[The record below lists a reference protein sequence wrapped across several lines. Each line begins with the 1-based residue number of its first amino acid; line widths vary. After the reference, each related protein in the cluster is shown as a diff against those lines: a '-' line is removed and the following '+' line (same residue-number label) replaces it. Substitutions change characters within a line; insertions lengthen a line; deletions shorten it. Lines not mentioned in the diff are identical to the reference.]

1 MIRHLRNLVRLVA
14 IARTLGRFGALPA
27 DELRPIAPGPAWMMA
42 RLNRT
47 GVPGRKGQRL
57 ARALTAL
64 GPSFVKLGQ
73 ALSTR
78 ADLVGEAVAA
88 DLAQL
93 RDRLDPFPGA
103 EARRAVEEAL
113 GRPVA
118 EVYAAFDD
126 QAVAAA
132 SIAQV
137 HFAETPDGRRV
148 AVKVLRPGVE
158 AAFARDLDLMDWLAR
173 LALAVQPKLARLK
186 PVEVV
191 RTVADS
197 VALEMDLRM
206 EAAAASEL
214 ADNFTGDTS
223 FQIPAVDW
231 DRTAKRV
238 MTIARV
244 DGTPVD
250 RVDALRA
257 AGHDP
262 DVILQHAANAF
273 FNMVFR
279 DGFFHADLHPG
290 NLFVDGSGNLVAVD
304 FGIMGRLDRQTRLY
318 LADMLVGFLNRDYDL
333 VARVH
338 FEAGYVPADQS
349 LDLFRQAC
357 RSIGEPVHGRPLHE
371 ISVGKLL
378 AQLFATTERFAM
390 ETQPQLLLLQKSM
403 LTAEG
408 VGRVLNPTINMWELA
423 RPLIERWMIEN
434 RGPEARVA
442 ETATALA
449 TIAGKLPQLLRDAEA
464 VSAQLAGG
472 GLRLHPDTVRALAAT
487 ELAQTRESLRPVW
500 WAVGVAVVLGLLA
513 VVAG

>member
-1 MIRHLRNLVRLVA
+1 MIRHLRNLLRLAA
-14 IARTLGRFGALPA
+14 IARTLGRYGALPA
-27 DELRPIAPGPAWMMA
+27 DDVRAVAPGVAWVMA
-42 RLNRT
+42 RLNRD

-57 ARALTAL
+57 ARALTDL

-78 ADLVGEAVAA
+78 ADLVGEAVAE

-103 EARRAVEEAL
+103 DARAMIEEAL
-113 GRPVA
+113 GRPIDTL
-118 EVYAAFDD
+118 YARFEDA
-126 QAVAAA
+126 AVAAA

-137 HFAETPDGRRV
+137 HFAETPDGRQV

-214 ADNFTGDTS
+214 ADNFKGDES
-223 FQIPAVDW
+223 FRIPAVDW

-238 MTIARV
+238 MTIERV
-244 DGTPVD
+244 DGLPVD
-250 RVDALRA
+250 RIDALRA

-262 DVILQHAANAF
+262 DRILAHAADAF

-290 NLFVDGSGNLVAVD
+290 NLFVNAQGNLVAVD

-338 FEAGYVPADQS
+338 FQAGYVPADQD
-349 LDLFRQAC
+349 LELFRQAC

-434 RGPEARVA
+434 RGPEARVVEA
-442 ETATALA
+442 ASALA
-449 TIAGKLPQLLRDAEA
+449 GIAGRLPQLLRDAETL
-464 VSAQLAGG
+464 SAQLAEG

-500 WAVGVAVVLGLLA
+500 WAVGLATVLGL
-513 VVAG
+513 VAILMG